1 MVILDI
7 MYSPMKVMI
16 GPMVS
21 QGLNPVLLTSA
32 PLAIAVIIIPATIAK
47 EYSPASIVVIWRIPI
62 ANMLE

>member
-16 GPMVS
+16 GPIVS
-21 QGLNPVLLTSA
+21 QGLNPVLLTRA
-32 PLAIAVIIIPATIAK
+32 PLAMAVIIIPATIAR
-47 EYSPASIVVIWRIPI
+47 EYSPASMVVIPRIPM